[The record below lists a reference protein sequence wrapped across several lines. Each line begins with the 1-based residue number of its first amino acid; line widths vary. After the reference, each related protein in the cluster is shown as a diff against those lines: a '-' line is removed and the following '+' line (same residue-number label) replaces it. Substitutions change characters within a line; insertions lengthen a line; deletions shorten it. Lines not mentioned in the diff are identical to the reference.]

1 MACGC
6 ARDFCGGVWD
16 PILALFSYL
25 WLNITMTNEDLSKQ
39 VQNLA
44 DIVATLA
51 ETMNAKF
58 DQIDTQLSNI
68 RKDHKNLTDIVK
80 DMELRIDKRFA
91 EVDEQFAKVNERFVK
106 VDERFV
112 KVDEHFAKLETGQTV
127 IRTNIADLR
136 HDIFIEEGSREQVD
150 NTIFEEQKQNY
161 ESLDKRLRLLEIKF
175 HDLAQ
180 KTATA

>member
-1 MACGC
+1 
-6 ARDFCGGVWD
+6 
-16 PILALFSYL
+16 
-25 WLNITMTNEDLSKQ
+25 MTNEDLSKQ

-106 VDERFV
+106 VDE
-112 KVDEHFAKLETGQTV
+112 HFAKLETGQTV

-136 HDIFIEEGSREQVD
+136 HDIFIEESSREQVD

-161 ESLDKRLRLLEIKF
+161 ESLDKRLRLVEAKF
-175 HDLAQ
+175 PDLAQ

>member
-16 PILALFSYL
+16 PILALFSYP

-106 VDERFV
+106 VDE
-112 KVDEHFAKLETGQTV
+112 HFAKLETGQTV

-161 ESLDKRLRLLEIKF
+161 ESLDKRLRLLETKF

-180 KTATA
+180 KTATIA

>member
-1 MACGC
+1 
-6 ARDFCGGVWD
+6 
-16 PILALFSYL
+16 
-25 WLNITMTNEDLSKQ
+25 MTNEDLSKQ

-51 ETMNAKF
+51 ETMNARF
-58 DQIDTQLSNI
+58 DQINIQLSDI

-91 EVDEQFAKVNERFVK
+91 EVDERFAEVN
-106 VDERFV
+106 ERFV

-136 HDIFIEEGSREQVD
+136 HDIFIEESSREQVD

-161 ESLDKRLRLLEIKF
+161 ESLDKRLRLVEAKF
-175 HDLAQ
+175 PDLAQ

>member
-1 MACGC
+1 
-6 ARDFCGGVWD
+6 
-16 PILALFSYL
+16 
-25 WLNITMTNEDLSKQ
+25 MTNEDLSKQ

-91 EVDEQFAKVNERFVK
+91 EVDERFAEVN
-106 VDERFV
+106 ERFV

-136 HDIFIEEGSREQVD
+136 HDIFIEESSREQVD

-161 ESLDKRLRLLEIKF
+161 ESLDKRLRLLETKF

-180 KTATA
+180 KTATIA

>member
-1 MACGC
+1 
-6 ARDFCGGVWD
+6 
-16 PILALFSYL
+16 
-25 WLNITMTNEDLSKQ
+25 MTNEDLSKQ

-51 ETMNAKF
+51 ETMNARF
-58 DQIDTQLSNI
+58 DQINIQLSDI

-91 EVDEQFAKVNERFVK
+91 EVDEQFAKVN
-106 VDERFV
+106 ERFV

-161 ESLDKRLRLLEIKF
+161 ESLDKRLRLLETKF

-180 KTATA
+180 KTATIA

>member
-1 MACGC
+1 ME
-6 ARDFCGGVWD
+6 ARNAFINKSSLVLV
-16 PILALFSYL
+16 PPSSL

-106 VDERFV
+106 VDE
-112 KVDEHFAKLETGQTV
+112 HFAKLETGQTV

-161 ESLDKRLRLLEIKF
+161 ESLDKRLRLVEAKF
-175 HDLAQ
+175 PDLAQ

>member
-106 VDERFV
+106 VDE
-112 KVDEHFAKLETGQTV
+112 HFAKLETEQTV

-161 ESLDKRLRLLEIKF
+161 ESLDKRLRLLETKF

-180 KTATA
+180 KTATIA

>member
-1 MACGC
+1 
-6 ARDFCGGVWD
+6 
-16 PILALFSYL
+16 
-25 WLNITMTNEDLSKQ
+25 MTNEDLSKQ

-106 VDERFV
+106 VDE
-112 KVDEHFAKLETGQTV
+112 HFAKLETGQTV

-161 ESLDKRLRLLEIKF
+161 ESLDKRLRLLETKF

-180 KTATA
+180 KTATIA

>member
-1 MACGC
+1 
-6 ARDFCGGVWD
+6 
-16 PILALFSYL
+16 
-25 WLNITMTNEDLSKQ
+25 MTNEDLSKQ

-51 ETMNAKF
+51 ETMNARF
-58 DQIDTQLSNI
+58 DQINIQLSDI

-91 EVDEQFAKVNERFVK
+91 EVDERFAEVN
-106 VDERFV
+106 ERFV

-136 HDIFIEEGSREQVD
+136 HDIFIEESSREQVD

-161 ESLDKRLRLLEIKF
+161 ESLDKRLRLLETKF

-180 KTATA
+180 KTATIA

>member
-1 MACGC
+1 
-6 ARDFCGGVWD
+6 
-16 PILALFSYL
+16 
-25 WLNITMTNEDLSKQ
+25 MTNEDLSKQ

-106 VDERFV
+106 VDE
-112 KVDEHFAKLETGQTV
+112 HFAKLETGQTV

-161 ESLDKRLRLLEIKF
+161 ESLDKRLRLVEAKF
-175 HDLAQ
+175 PDLAQ
-180 KTATA
+180 KVATA

>member
-1 MACGC
+1 
-6 ARDFCGGVWD
+6 
-16 PILALFSYL
+16 
-25 WLNITMTNEDLSKQ
+25 MTNEDLSKQ

-106 VDERFV
+106 VDE
-112 KVDEHFAKLETGQTV
+112 HFAKLETGQTV

-150 NTIFEEQKQNY
+150 DTIFEEQKQNY
-161 ESLDKRLRLLEIKF
+161 ESLDKRLRLVEAKF
-175 HDLAQ
+175 PDLAQ

>member
-1 MACGC
+1 
-6 ARDFCGGVWD
+6 
-16 PILALFSYL
+16 
-25 WLNITMTNEDLSKQ
+25 MTNEDLSKQ

-106 VDERFV
+106 VDE
-112 KVDEHFAKLETGQTV
+112 HFAKLETGQTV

-180 KTATA
+180 KTATIA

>member
-106 VDERFV
+106 VDE
-112 KVDEHFAKLETGQTV
+112 HFAKLETGQTV

-150 NTIFEEQKQNY
+150 NTIFEEQKHNY
-161 ESLDKRLRLLEIKF
+161 ESLDKRLRLLETKF

-180 KTATA
+180 KTATIA

>member
-1 MACGC
+1 
-6 ARDFCGGVWD
+6 
-16 PILALFSYL
+16 
-25 WLNITMTNEDLSKQ
+25 MTNEDLSKQ

-106 VDERFV
+106 VDE
-112 KVDEHFAKLETGQTV
+112 HFAKLETGQTV

-161 ESLDKRLRLLEIKF
+161 ESLDKRLRLLETKF
-175 HDLAQ
+175 HGLAQ
-180 KTATA
+180 KTATIA

>member
-106 VDERFV
+106 VDE
-112 KVDEHFAKLETGQTV
+112 HFAKLETGQTV

-150 NTIFEEQKQNY
+150 STIFEEQKHNY
-161 ESLDKRLRLLEIKF
+161 ESLDKRLRLLETKF

-180 KTATA
+180 KTATIA

>member
-1 MACGC
+1 
-6 ARDFCGGVWD
+6 
-16 PILALFSYL
+16 
-25 WLNITMTNEDLSKQ
+25 MTNEDLSKQ

-106 VDERFV
+106 VDE
-112 KVDEHFAKLETGQTV
+112 HFAKLETGQTV

-161 ESLDKRLRLLEIKF
+161 ESLDKRLRLVEAKF
-175 HDLAQ
+175 PDLAQ
-180 KTATA
+180 KTATIA